1 MINKANSERQIL
13 YVFLSYG
20 YSRPPQDDMI
30 VKQGLFGRGPVG
42 RDRERGE
49 GDGGGII

>member
-1 MINKANSERQIL
+1 
-13 YVFLSYG
+13 
-20 YSRPPQDDMI
+20 MI

-49 GDGGGII
+49 GDGGGIIWSKYIISRKIKQWNPLKIVKKISKG